1 MPMNEKKS
9 TFSKDLYKKKKESVT
24 LILRADIARAF
35 RRCVWLGVNETGRSP
50 YEVQNELI
58 EELLKRHGC

>member
-1 MPMNEKKS
+1 MNEKKS
-9 TFSKDLYKKKKESVT
+9 TYSRDLYKEKKESVT

-35 RRCVWLGVNETGRSP
+35 RRCIWLGINETGRSP

-58 EELLKRHGC
+58 EEFLKRHGC